1 MLPNSGFPFSEPSGQ
16 RQGVLGALREEGRML
31 IGIVMRS
38 QCPGPASTSA
48 QRGYCA
54 SVLSLV
60 LFCFPASRPHSPGL
74 ATAPPRLLGPPRG
87 ARGVGDSGAR
97 HPRHLWKGDVFW

>member
-1 MLPNSGFPFSEPSGQ
+1 ML
-16 RQGVLGALREEGRML
+16 V
-31 IGIVMRS
+31 GIVMRS

-74 ATAPPRLLGPPRG
+74 ATAPPPMASGTAQGGEGSGGLWRPPPKASVEGRRVLV
-87 ARGVGDSGAR
+87 A
-97 HPRHLWKGDVFW
+97 